1 MSREPSELSV
11 PTLVKLFDKFNFKSL
26 AEKISPRLVVK
37 LEVKSSF
44 SLAKIAPE
52 FIKELV
58 ELIMEF
64 ELKNIK
70 ELL

>member
-26 AEKISPRLVVK
+26 AEKISPRLAVK
-37 LEVKSSF
+37 LVFKSSF

-70 ELL
+70 ELY